1 MDTDP
6 RAVRV
11 EEAAAVSDELVAA
24 VAALI
29 GQLSSSAR
37 PPTAAQLGAIVVS
50 PASRL
55 LVARG
60 IGGRIIGM
68 LTLVLFPIPTGVRA
82 WIEDVVVD
90 ADARGQGVGVLLTRE
105 ALRLARADGA
115 RTVDLTSRP
124 GREAANRL
132 YAKLGFERRETNV
145 YRYDQPPADTDGPG
159 E

>member
-1 MDTDP
+1 MDTGP
-6 RAVRV
+6 VSI
-11 EEAAAVSDELVAA
+11 EEAAAVSSELVAA
-24 VAALI
+24 VAALV
-29 GQLSSSAR
+29 GQLSASAR
-37 PPTAAQLGAIVVS
+37 APTPAELEAIVAS

-55 LVARG
+55 LLARDG
-60 IGGRIIGM
+60 DGRVIGM

-90 ADARGQGVGVLLTRE
+90 AGARGRGVGALLTRA
-105 ALRLARADGA
+105 ALRLAETHGA

-132 YAKLGFERRETNV
+132 YAKLGFALRATNV
-145 YRYDQPPADTDGPG
+145 YRYDQPSGDAESAG

>member
-6 RAVRV
+6 VTI
-11 EEAAAVSDELVAA
+11 EEAAAVSSELVAA
-24 VAALI
+24 IAALV

-37 PPTAAQLGAIVVS
+37 APTPAQLDAIVAS

-55 LVARG
+55 LLARDG
-60 IGGRIIGM
+60 EGRVIGM

-90 ADARGQGVGVLLTRE
+90 ADARGRGVGALLTRA
-105 ALRLARADGA
+105 ALRLAAAHGV

-124 GREAANRL
+124 GREAANRM
-132 YAKLGFERRETNV
+132 YAKLGFGLRATNV
-145 YRYDQPPADTDGPG
+145 YRYDQPSGDADSAGA
-159 E
+159 